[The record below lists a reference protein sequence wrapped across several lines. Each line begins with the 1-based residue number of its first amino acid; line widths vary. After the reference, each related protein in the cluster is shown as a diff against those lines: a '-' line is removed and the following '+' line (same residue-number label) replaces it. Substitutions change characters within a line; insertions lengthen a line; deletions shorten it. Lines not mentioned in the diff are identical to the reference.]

1 VSPVRRAAPSDLDAL
16 LPLVAEFCAIDG
28 HEYEPDRVVR
38 ALEPLLVGDDLGHVW
53 VLDGGSG
60 QPPAGYAVVTWGHS
74 LEAGGREAL
83 LDEIYVRDRNEGAGA
98 LLLDAALDGARE
110 AGAGRCFLETES
122 ANTAVRR
129 FYGRHGFVVE
139 DSVWMQRPL

>member
-1 VSPVRRAAPSDLDAL
+1 MSPVRRALPSDLDAL

-28 HEYEPDRVVR
+28 HDYEPDRVVR
-38 ALEPLLVGDDLGHVW
+38 ALAPLVAGDDLGHVW
-53 VLDGGSG
+53 VLDGGDG
-60 QPPAGYAVVTWGHS
+60 EPAGYAVVTWGHS

-98 LLLDAALDGARE
+98 RLLDAALEGARA
-110 AGAGRCFLETES
+110 AGACRCFLETES